1 MYYARRVPAG
11 RALENLVRTWQGGL
25 GNVRRRA
32 GLSVLLAVVLCGAH
46 VARLGSAPARAATA
60 LSIAFVVVALCV
72 SWWRERRRFDDTR
85 RLLRTVL
92 RRTDRELCERSLRA
106 FNLVERTA
114 RDETLGSSSL
124 ARLHFE
130 RVLAQAR
137 PDRIAH
143 AAGRHARRW
152 RWLVIAFVTCS
163 LAAVVLG
170 PLRLLE
176 GLDVLAARRGV
187 APVPLRYIDQ
197 VRISSQAPQ
206 YLRHGETALYQ
217 GFANQQPTGS
227 VLSVRGLPRHV
238 DRQLVLSDGE
248 REVPFVSDGAGGVV
262 ARWTLKDTARLRV
275 AARFGD
281 VLIAEPDTLQVEAA
295 LDRAPRVELE
305 DAPRTLQLKDLQRV
319 ELRFVARD
327 DHGLSQVDLVLR
339 SGNREER
346 RVLAKLNDEGNVY
359 RGGHALEARDPFL
372 RRVFLP
378 VVVSIEARDN
388 DAVDG
393 PKWGKSATI
402 SLMPPALGEPEAERY
417 ATLRR
422 ALSAVA
428 DLLNVQLTAAPDKD
442 PKARAAQLR
451 LEREQR
457 ERTLSSIRRS
467 LSSPAG
473 LPLPGGLR
481 AFVAGQV
488 RLLERPRA
496 GASASRSTEEVLLAL
511 DSALRALAVRDARSV
526 AKRLAEV
533 ADEAADGAKQ
543 ARETERQAAGVQR
556 LDAAVLALDASVGA
570 LSQLGALGHDL
581 GSVTRADLG
590 RVQRSRARDDLM
602 HAELAARHLAER
614 LRRPNPSFGAR
625 GSSRAGGVEA
635 GAGGSSAAS
644 GEASQADERFNQL
657 AGELEELAG
666 EHAGAISQVEKA
678 LEDAER
684 AADTSGLREEAK
696 DRADAIRRAAN
707 GLPQLGAEPGSAQGS
722 AALAREHATGMAQSL
737 EQLDLAAAVE
747 RGRDSVAALNAAES
761 SGASG
766 SDWLDRDA
774 ARAAKGVLEEQLA
787 WAEQQLN
794 AARQSAAQRAR
805 GTLNQASG
813 REQEFARRAGNLAGR
828 GEGEAALPED
838 ALQNLEQAERSMQ
851 EAAREL
857 ASGNG
862 ERGLELQRAAQ
873 RLLEEA
879 NSGRTDREESE
890 QGRESQRG
898 SRAVGGENSGVG
910 DVPDKG
916 NSEDAEAFRRRVLE
930 GLAKGKDGRLS
941 PAVKRYAE
949 GLLR

>member
-1 MYYARRVPAG
+1 MPAG
-11 RALENLVRTWQGGL
+11 RALENLVRTWQAGL

-32 GLSVLLAVVLCGAH
+32 GLWLLLAVVLCGAH
-46 VARLGSAPARAATA
+46 LARIGSGPARAATA
-60 LSIAFVVVALCV
+60 LAVLLVVFGLAF
-72 SWWRERRRFDDTR
+72 SWWRERRRFADTR

-92 RRTDRELCERSLRA
+92 SHTDRELCERSLRA

-114 RDETLGSSSL
+114 RDQTLGSSSL
-124 ARLHFE
+124 AELHFE
-130 RVLAQAR
+130 RVLARAQ
-137 PDRIAH
+137 PDRVAH
-143 AAGRHARRW
+143 AASRHARRW
-152 RWLVIAFVTCS
+152 RWLAIGFAICA
-163 LAAVVLG
+163 LLAVVLG

-187 APVPLRYIDQ
+187 APVPLRWLDH
-197 VRISSQAPQ
+197 VRIASQAPH
-206 YLRHGETALYQ
+206 YLRQGESALYQ
-217 GFANQQPTGS
+217 GFANEQPSGS
-227 VLSVRGLPRHV
+227 VLSVRGTPRHAN
-238 DRQLVLSDGE
+238 RQLVLSDGE
-248 REVPFVSDGAGGVV
+248 REVPFVSDGSGGVV
-262 ARWTLKDTARLRV
+262 ARWTLKETARLRV

-281 VLIAEPDTLQVEAA
+281 VLIPEPDTLQVDAA
-295 LDRAPRVELE
+295 LDRAPRVQLE
-305 DAPRTLQLKDLQRV
+305 GAPRTLQLKDLERI

-346 RVLAKLNDEGNVY
+346 RVLAKLNDEGNLY
-359 RGGHALEARDPFL
+359 RGGHALEARDSFL

-393 PKWGKSATI
+393 PKWGKSATL

-417 ATLRR
+417 AALER
-422 ALSAVA
+422 ALTAVA
-428 DLLNVQLTAAPDKD
+428 DLLSVQLTPPPEKE
-442 PKARAAQLR
+442 PEARANHR
-451 LEREQR
+451 KLERDQR
-457 ERTLSSIRRS
+457 AQTLSSVRAA
-467 LSSPAG
+467 LNAGAG

-488 RLLERPRA
+488 RLLERPRTTVPV
-496 GASASRSTEEVLLAL
+496 GRNTEEVLLAL
-511 DSALRALAVRDARSV
+511 DAALRGLAVRDARSV

-543 ARETERQAAGVQR
+543 ARETERQEAGVQR
-556 LDAAVLALDASVGA
+556 LDAAVLALDASVTP

-581 GSVTRADLG
+581 GSVARADLG
-590 RVQRSRARDDLM
+590 RVQRSRAQGDLL

-635 GAGGSSAAS
+635 GAGGSNAPSD
-644 GEASQADERFNQL
+644 EASQADERFNQL
-657 AGELEELAG
+657 AGELEELAN
-666 EHAGAISQVEKA
+666 EHAGAINQVEKA

-684 AADTSGLREEAK
+684 SSDMSGLREEAK
-696 DRADAIRRAAN
+696 DRADAVRRAAN

-722 AALAREHATGMAQSL
+722 AALGREHATGMAQSL
-737 EQLDLAAAVE
+737 AQLDLAAAVE
-747 RGRDSVAALNAAES
+747 RGRDSLAALNAAETA
-761 SGASG
+761 GAAG
-766 SDWLDRDA
+766 MDAMDRDA
-774 ARAAKGVLEEQLA
+774 VRSAKGVLQEQLA

-794 AARQSAAQRAR
+794 QARQRAAEKAR
-805 GTLNQASG
+805 DTLNQAAG
-813 REQEFARRAGNLAGR
+813 QEQEFARRAGNLAGR
-828 GEGEAALPED
+828 GEGEAALPAE

-851 EAAREL
+851 EASREL
-857 ASGNG
+857 QSGNG
-862 ERGLELQRAAQ
+862 QRGLDLQREAQ

-879 NSGRTDREESE
+879 NSGRTDGDESE
-890 QGRESQRG
+890 QAGESQRG
-898 SRAVGGENSGVG
+898 RRDDMGRELGRDGE
-910 DVPDKG
+910 VPDKA

-941 PAVKRYAE
+941 PAIKRYAE